1 MNKLRFY
8 LVALAALF
16 VFSVRADEGM
26 WLLQLMQQQHSI
38 DMMKKQGL
46 KLEAQDLYNPNG
58 VSLKDA
64 VGIFGGGCT
73 GRNYLT
79 RRFDS
84 NQSPLWLRIHPA
96 T

>member
-38 DMMKKQGL
+38 DMMKKQNSVKFL
-46 KLEAQDLYNPNG
+46 FY
-58 VSLKDA
+58 
-64 VGIFGGGCT
+64 
-73 GRNYLT
+73 
-79 RRFDS
+79 RFCHTY
-84 NQSPLWLRIHPA
+84 Q
-96 T
+96 

>member
-8 LVALAALF
+8 LVALATLF

-46 KLEAQDLYNPNG
+46 KLEAQDL
-58 VSLKDA
+58 
-64 VGIFGGGCT
+64 
-73 GRNYLT
+73 
-79 RRFDS
+79 
-84 NQSPLWLRIHPA
+84 
-96 T
+96 

>member
-38 DMMKKQGL
+38 RYDEKTGIKTRSPGL
-46 KLEAQDLYNPNG
+46 
-58 VSLKDA
+58 
-64 VGIFGGGCT
+64 I
-73 GRNYLT
+73 
-79 RRFDS
+79 
-84 NQSPLWLRIHPA
+84 
-96 T
+96 